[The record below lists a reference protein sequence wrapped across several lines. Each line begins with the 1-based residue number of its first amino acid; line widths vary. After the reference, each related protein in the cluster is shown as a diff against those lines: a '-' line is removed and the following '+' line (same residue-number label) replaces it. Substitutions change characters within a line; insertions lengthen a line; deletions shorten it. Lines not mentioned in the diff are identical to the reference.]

1 MNIGTAQIGLVKGAA
16 DRLDDLISGIVVF
29 AADKLGRKGGAGKD
43 RICAKLCLQNID
55 AVKNFIHGV
64 GNILQNDLVLRSG
77 VRNGL
82 SGRCLRQKLIEK
94 CHGQSKMII
103 KNTMLCVM
111 MLFRRGCNLV
121 FHFSGT
127 SPFSLNTHQRKD
139 V

>member
-1 MNIGTAQIGLVKGAA
+1 MIQFNGMNIGTAQIGLVKGAA

-43 RICAKLCLQNID
+43 RIRAKLCLQNID

-94 CHGQSKMII
+94 CHGQSKNDN
-103 KNTMLCVM
+103 KEHHALRYDAVSKRVYPEFPF
-111 MLFRRGCNLV
+111 FRHVTIL
-121 FHFSGT
+121 
-127 SPFSLNTHQRKD
+127 P
-139 V
+139 